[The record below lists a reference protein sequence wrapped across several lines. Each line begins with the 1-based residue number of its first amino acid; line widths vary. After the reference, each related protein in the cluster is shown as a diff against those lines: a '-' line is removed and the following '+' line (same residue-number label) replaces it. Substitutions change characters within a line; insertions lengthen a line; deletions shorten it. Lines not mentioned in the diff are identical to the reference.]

1 MVFGRI
7 VPLGRILS
15 MNDDTEQKAL
25 SLITFL
31 QGLERLKNETRH
43 AWTSTGR
50 HESIAEHSWRLAMF
64 AMALE
69 PEFPTV
75 DMSRVVRILL
85 VHDLGEAI
93 HGDVSAKYE
102 ESSPEEKLRREELSL
117 REVLAALD
125 PPARGEIVDLWEEY
139 NRGETEEAR
148 MAKALDK
155 LETIVQ
161 HNQGENPEEFDY
173 EFNLAYGAG
182 LSDGHTLLSA
192 IREIVD
198 RMTRERMED
207 RDPRGPAQG

>member
-1 MVFGRI
+1 MSSD
-7 VPLGRILS
+7 L
-15 MNDDTEQKAL
+15 EQKAL

-43 AWTSTGR
+43 AWTSSGR

-69 PEFPTV
+69 PEFPMV
-75 DMSRVVRILL
+75 DMGRVVRILL

-93 HGDVSAKYE
+93 DGDVSAKFE
-102 ESSPEEKLRREELSL
+102 DASPAEKLRREEASL
-117 REVLAALD
+117 REVLGALD
-125 PPARGEIVDLWEEY
+125 APARGEIVDLWEEY
-139 NRGETEEAR
+139 NRGESEEAR

-155 LETIVQ
+155 LETIIQ

-182 LSDGHTLLSA
+182 LDHGHDLLSA

-198 RMTRERMED
+198 RMTRERMEE
-207 RDPRGPAQG
+207 RDLPGPAQA